1 MQAATVPQA
10 IDLWADGG
18 LTVQDATAWS
28 GIKRSSLYAAMDA
41 GRLAFTKHG
50 TRRLISRA
58 SLRLLLA
65 AGHGT
70 TVAA

>member
-1 MQAATVPQA
+1 MDAAPAPQA
-10 IDLWADGG
+10 IDPWADGG
-18 LTVQDATAWS
+18 LTVQDAVAWS

-50 TRRLISRA
+50 TRRLIARA

-65 AGHGT
+65 AGQG
-70 TVAA
+70 AAGAA